1 MIERISLPSRKGRE
15 PINLLGFIKEFGFGY
30 LLLAPVVLYIVIFQ
44 FYPLFETVRLSF
56 YEYSLISGKSM
67 TFNGFTNYWKLMFED
82 IHFWTIFKN
91 SFIWVFGS
99 TALQFLIAIPAA
111 LILFS
116 KLRGRGLWRGLMM
129 VPWVSPVIVIGIV
142 WKWIYDGQFG
152 LLNQYMKTLGFIQE
166 NIVWLGDEQWV
177 WPALLLTSAWKGF
190 PYITLMLL
198 SGLTGIS
205 KEMME
210 AAHVDGATTWQRFT
224 RITMPLLKPVIY
236 VTGMVS
242 IVSSWTKFEMIWALT
257 GGGPGYATS
266 ILPTYLYTNTF
277 VYFDFGKGSAIA
289 TLSMIFV
296 LIIVLLYAR
305 IFGRN
310 MD

>member
-1 MIERISLPSRKGRE
+1 MAKAVTAQASTKGDPHRAKR
-15 PINLLGFIKEFGFGY
+15 FVKEHGFGY
-30 LLLAPVVLYIVIFQ
+30 LLLAPVVLYLVIFQ
-44 FYPLFETVRLSF
+44 FYPLFETIRLSL
-56 YEYSLISGKSM
+56 YDYSLVSGRPM
-67 TFNGFTNYWKLMFED
+67 AFNGFSNYWDLLTKD
-82 IHFWTIFKN
+82 DQFWAIFRN
-91 SFIWVFGS
+91 SLIWVLGS
-99 TALQFLIAIPAA
+99 TLLQFLIAIPAA
-111 LILFS
+111 LILFT

-129 VPWVSPVIVIGIV
+129 VPWVSPVVVIGIV
-142 WKWIYDGQFG
+142 WKWIYDGHYG
-152 LLNQYMKTLGFIQE
+152 LLNHYLKVLGFIQE
-166 NIVWLGDEQWV
+166 TIVWLGHETLV

-210 AAHVDGATTWQRFT
+210 AAHVDGATKWQRFVH
-224 RITMPLLKPVIY
+224 ITLPLLKPIMY

-257 GGGPGYATS
+257 NGGPGYSTS

-277 VYFDFGKGSAIA
+277 VYFDLGKGSAIA
-289 TLSMIFV
+289 ALSMILV
-296 LIIVLLYAR
+296 LFIVLLYAKL
-305 IFGRN
+305 FGRN